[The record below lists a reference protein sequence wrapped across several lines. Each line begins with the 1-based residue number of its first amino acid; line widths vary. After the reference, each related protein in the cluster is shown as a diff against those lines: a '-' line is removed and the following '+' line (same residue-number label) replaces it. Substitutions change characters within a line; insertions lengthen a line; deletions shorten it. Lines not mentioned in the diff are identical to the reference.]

1 VIVPPPANNSI
12 LHVTD
17 FHIGAPY
24 GGIALTPKQFIELA
38 KKSTTLENFVKNAR
52 LPSDSPLAMLAENI
66 KTAGAIVMTGDII
79 EFINQAPHD
88 DEDLMLEV
96 GLEFHRLLLASAE
109 QKPVYEV
116 LGNHER
122 YKPYEKALKA
132 LHVKHPNFQVN
143 HDHFLIGDALFIH
156 GDRDLTPYSMEGD
169 ALYNSLDGKKDLAPY
184 YTTDGRA
191 YQKRNIERYRHADDE
206 AWHEVANQHVPGI
219 IARNP
224 RLHRLL
230 EITLSPLFPNAD
242 PLLYTTPNQLNI
254 LHHNLSARLRKDFD
268 RVKHVFSGHTHI
280 PYANIEYDFRGRKFL
295 FHNSGGAIKGS
306 PDTCKPLMIEMAN
319 DHVKDVK
326 QVVGKA
332 QFASR

>member
-1 VIVPPPANNSI
+1 MKVPPPSNNRI

-24 GGIALTPKQFIELA
+24 GGIALTPTKFLELA
-38 KKSTTLENFVKNAR
+38 KKSTTLENFVRRAR
-52 LPSDSPLAMLAENI
+52 LPPDSPLAMLAENI
-66 KTAGAIVMTGDII
+66 KTAGAVVMTGDMI
-79 EFINQAPHD
+79 EFINQSPAD
-88 DEDLMLEV
+88 DEHRMMKV
-96 GLEFHRLLLASAE
+96 GLEFHRLVIASAE

-122 YKPYEKALKA
+122 YRPYEKALTA
-132 LHVKHPNFQVN
+132 LHAKHPNFQVN

-156 GDRDLTPYSMEGD
+156 GDRDLTPYSMEGE
-169 ALYNSLDGKKDLAPY
+169 ALFTSLDSKKDLAPY
-184 YTTDGRA
+184 FTPDGRA

-230 EITLSPLFPNAD
+230 EITLSPFFPDAD
-242 PLLYTTPNQLNI
+242 PLLYTTSNQLNI
-254 LHHNLSARLRKDFD
+254 LHHNLSARLGKDFD
-268 RVKHVFSGHTHI
+268 KVKHIFSGHTHI
-280 PYANIEYDFRGRKFL
+280 PYANMEYDFRGRKFL
-295 FHNSGGAIKGS
+295 FHNGGGAIKGS

-319 DHVKDVK
+319 EKVKNVE